1 MESNYDDVLDQLRAA
16 GLVVDTLTTGRM
28 MRCKVEGDREK
39 RGWYSLHELTR
50 SNGDLLICGSFG
62 VWQGSSANAQKIDL
76 RKSEISTEQRES
88 LRRRIA
94 EDRKRADRERQAD
107 AERAA
112 QAAAKAWA
120 KYELEG
126 DSDYLKRKGV
136 GGFGVRYSKAGA
148 VVIPVT
154 DTVGRIH
161 GLQFIRTA
169 AQATAAR
176 RPAKEFWPA
185 GVAKKGHFHLVGAPG
200 PVLLIAEG
208 YATAASLHMATNL
221 PVAVAFDAGNLVPVA
236 VELRKRYRT
245 ARILVCA
252 DDDGFTEGNPGVTSA
267 STAAM
272 EVNGAWIKPVFADEP
287 ARRERFERGLGKLT
301 DFNDLHITDGLR
313 AVGAQVEA
321 RLLELKWTGP
331 AASRPRA
338 PAEGGRGDSKL
349 RPIET
354 VDELLERYAL
364 VAGHGGTVFDR
375 ELHAMYALSDSRD
388 MCRARETHRA
398 WMEHPERQIVRMSE
412 VGFDPSE
419 SDPAITCNLYG
430 GWPTTPVAGKC
441 DKLLEL
447 LWYMTEREVARQ
459 ELNDWVLRWIAYP
472 IQNPGAKLKTTLVL
486 HGPQGT
492 GKNLFFEA
500 LMGIYGPYGRVIDQP
515 AIEDKFNDWASKK
528 LFLIADEVV
537 ARSDI
542 YHVKNKLKAFIT
554 GDWIRINPKNVAAYD
569 EKNHVNLV
577 FLSNEAHPVQLEE
590 DDRRHAVI
598 WTPDKLP
605 PAFYS
610 EVAAEIRNG
619 GIAALHD
626 YLLKVDM
633 SDFTPAT
640 LPPYTAAKRELV
652 EISMDSPSQFYYALE
667 SRDVPVF
674 GKDMGP
680 AFSTDVYDVYRAWC
694 ARTGVKCLSMPRLLN
709 SLDRRHKVRSARK
722 RYMDSNAAEAKTMRT
737 VLLFGRP
744 VPPDGVDERYWV
756 GEHAA
761 AFHNKAVDYLK
772 GDV

>member
-16 GLVVDTLTTGRM
+16 GLVVDSLTTGRM
-28 MRCKVEGDREK
+28 MRCRVEGDREK

-76 RKSEISTEQRES
+76 RKSEITVEQREG

-94 EDRKRADRERQAD
+94 EDRKRADRARLAD
-107 AERAA
+107 AARAA
-112 QAAAKAWA
+112 DAAAKAWA

-136 GGFGVRYSKAGA
+136 GGFGVRYTKGGA

-154 DTVGRIH
+154 DTAGRIH

-176 RPAKEFWPA
+176 RPAKEFWPV

-208 YATAASLHMATNL
+208 YATAASLHMATSL

-236 VELRKRYRT
+236 AELRKRYRT

-252 DDDGFTEGNPGVTSA
+252 DDDAFTDGNPGVTSA

-272 EVNGAWIKPVFADEP
+272 EAGGAWIKPAFADES

-301 DFNDLHITDGLR
+301 DFNDLHVTDGLR
-313 AVGAQVEA
+313 AVGAQVET
-321 RLLELKWTGP
+321 RLLELKWSGNAPSTTRDSANGGEGSAP
-331 AASRPRA
+331 IRPL
-338 PAEGGRGDSKL
+338 ESL
-349 RPIET
+349 
-354 VDELLERYAL
+354 DELLEGYAL
-364 VAGHGGTVFDR
+364 IYAHGGTAFDKR
-375 ELHAMYALSDSRD
+375 EHAIVALSDMRD
-388 MCRARETHRA
+388 ACVRREIHRA
-398 WMEHPERQIVRMSE
+398 WMEHPARQIVRLSE

-419 SDPAITCNLYG
+419 SDPRITCNLWG
-430 GWPTTPVAGKC
+430 GWPTLPKAGKC
-441 DKLLEL
+441 EKLVEL
-447 LWYMTEREVARQ
+447 LWYMTEREGDRQ
-459 ELNDWVLRWIAYP
+459 ALYDWVLRWIAYP
-472 IQNPGAKLKTTLVL
+472 IQHPGAKLKTTLVL

-500 LMGIYGPYGRVIDQP
+500 LMGIYGPYGRVIDQA

-537 ARSDI
+537 ARSDL

-554 GDWIRINPKNVAAYD
+554 GDWIRINPKNLSAYD
-569 EKNHVNLV
+569 EHNHVNLV
-577 FLSNEAHPVQLEE
+577 FLSNEAQPVVLDE

-598 WTPDKLP
+598 WTPDKMP
-605 PAFYS
+605 PAFYKAVV
-610 EVAAEIRNG
+610 EEIRNG

-626 YLLKVDM
+626 YLLKVDLG
-633 SDFTPAT
+633 DFTPAT
-640 LPPYTAAKRELV
+640 LPPFTDAKRELI
-652 EISMDSPSQFYYALE
+652 EMSLDSTSRFFYALE
-667 SRDVPVF
+667 SREVPIEA
-674 GKDMGP
+674 MAP
-680 AFSTDVYDVYRAWC
+680 ALSQDVYDVYRTWC
-694 ARTGVKCLSMPRLLN
+694 SRTGMRPATLPRLLN
-709 SLDRRHKVRSARK
+709 ALDRKHKAPVMRK
-722 RYMDSNAAEAKTMRT
+722 RYLGGASVKGPHAVVM
-737 VLLFGRP
+737 FGSKQ
-744 VPPDGVDERYWV
+744 PPDGVSETAWL
-756 GEHAA
+756 GECVEAFKSAA
-761 AFHNKAVDYLK
+761 KDYLQ
-772 GDV
+772 GGHAH